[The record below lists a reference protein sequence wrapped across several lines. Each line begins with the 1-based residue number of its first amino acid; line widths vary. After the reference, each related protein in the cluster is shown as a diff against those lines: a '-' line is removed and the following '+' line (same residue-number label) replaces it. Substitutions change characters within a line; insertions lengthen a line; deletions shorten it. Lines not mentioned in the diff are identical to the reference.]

1 MAVGRSTVRVY
12 SEYCKGCQAVS
23 SSWTEHSAIALALA
37 SLPRDDGSV
46 VRQSVAC
53 RLYLLNDPSNP
64 TNPHI
69 MNRW

>member
-1 MAVGRSTVRVY
+1 MHY
-12 SEYCKGCQAVS
+12 GCGS
-23 SSWTEHSAIALALA
+23 SAAIATDAAKLLAGFLRSANVALA

-46 VRQSVAC
+46 PLSETVSQSVAC

-69 MNRW
+69 MKRW